1 MSSSQRWFSDKEVER
16 AVRNAARSSDAAY
29 VLRLLACK
37 ALDAL
42 GSLEEEDRKTRVRH
56 LRVVA
61 DKAIGVERELFH
73 TA

>member
-1 MSSSQRWFSDKEVER
+1 MSSARVWLDDEDVER
-16 AVRNAARSSDAAY
+16 VVRKVARSSDAVYA
-29 VLRLLACK
+29 LRLLACR

-42 GSLEEEDRKTRVRH
+42 GSLEEEDRKTRVQQ